1 MLSYQLFRSFLRDHG
16 CERAFDSAFYAY
28 NDYTML
34 DASLWEAGDA
44 ECIFAQAFVW
54 HMTPEGRDFWRDID
68 REWYNLYSNW
78 VEEAK

>member
-1 MLSYQLFRSFLRDHG
+1 
-16 CERAFDSAFYAY
+16 
-28 NDYTML
+28 ML
-34 DASLWEAGDA
+34 DASLWELGDA

-54 HMTPEGRDFWRDID
+54 HTTPEGRDFWRNLD